1 MQKNYYKHMKPPFK
15 LILTLLFLSL
25 TAPGYAQGEK
35 ILPQPQQS
43 AFTGKRFILN
53 HTYKLI
59 GLKNPDPDAVI
70 LLEHVLNNGRP
81 AKKKL
86 PLLITPTDKKD
97 TVLQKSG
104 AYRLDILP
112 SKITIAAFDNR
123 SLFYAAQTLSQLI
136 HKEADEKISL
146 PEGVVND
153 FPDIA
158 FRGTVEGFYGEP
170 WSHQDRMEQ
179 FRFYGK
185 LKLNTYIYGPK
196 DDPYHSSP
204 NWRLPYPD
212 NKAREIKEL
221 VTEAGKNKVDFVWA
235 IHPGQD
241 INWNLK
247 DSLAI
252 VNKFEIMYQLGVRS
266 FAVFFDDISGIG
278 TKAEKQ
284 AELLNYLQHDFVNK
298 KKDVSALIMCPT
310 EYNKSWAD
318 PQPGSYLDILGDQL
332 DPAIHV
338 MWTGNTVVAD
348 ITKEGLEW
356 VNRRIKR
363 QAYVWWNFPVSD
375 YTRDHLLM
383 GPAYGLDT
391 QASKDMSGFVSNP
404 MDKAEASKTAIFG
417 VALYAWNLAKYDP
430 QWAWDAANQYIM
442 PEAPT
447 AFKLF
452 NSHNSDPGAN
462 GHGYR
467 RDESVEIK
475 PAIDLFFASFKQGDY
490 RPDLA
495 AQIKAEFSRIIPVAA
510 EIRNKSTNKRLV
522 EQISPWLT
530 QFELLGK
537 AGVSSMSML
546 EEWNAKNYTAAA
558 SSYLKVDQLL
568 DSMKQL
574 DKKANSPGIKTGSL
588 VLSPFVKN
596 VFKFM
601 GPQISKTS
609 SITMPPSFLFE
620 QAVERSVN
628 YSNSE
633 KLRNQPL
640 IFEENSVAISPALEV
655 KSLNKGEYLGISI
668 DPKLKIT
675 QLQFNLE
682 SSDLLA
688 SGLFQSSADGKNW
701 QTLKVNE
708 TKGKGNYAI
717 FTGVEKY
724 IRFLNDSEKT
734 KTFYL
739 KKFKIVLE
747 AVN

>member
-1 MQKNYYKHMKPPFK
+1 MKPPFK
-15 LILTLLFLSL
+15 LIATLLFLSL
-25 TAPGYAQGEK
+25 TARSYAQGER

-43 AFTGKRFILN
+43 TFTGKRFILN
-53 HTYKLI
+53 HAYKFN
-59 GLKNPDPDAVI
+59 GLKNPDPDAI
-70 LLEHVLNNGRP
+70 ALLEHLLNNNGSG
-81 AKKKL
+81 KKSL
-86 PLLITPTDKKD
+86 ALSIIAIDKKD
-97 TVLQKSG
+97 TILQKSG

-112 SKITIAAFDNR
+112 SKITISVFDNR

-136 HKEADEKISL
+136 HKEPDGKISL

-212 NKAREIKEL
+212 DKAREIKEL

-241 INWNLK
+241 ISWNLK

-252 VNKFEIMYQLGVRS
+252 VNKFEMMYQLGVRS

-284 AELLNYLQHDFVNK
+284 AELLNYLQHEFVNK

-318 PQPGSYLDILGDQL
+318 PQPGSYLNILGDQL

-363 QAYVWWNFPVSD
+363 PAYVWWNFPVSD

-430 QWAWDAANQYIM
+430 QAAWEAANQYIM

-447 AFKLF
+447 AFRLF

-467 RDESVEIK
+467 RGESVEIK
-475 PAIDLFFASFKQGDY
+475 PAIDVFFASFQQGDY

-510 EIRNKSTNKRLV
+510 EIRSKSTNKRLV
-522 EQISPWLT
+522 EQISPWLS

-537 AGVSSMSML
+537 TGVYTMSML
-546 EEWNAKNYTAAA
+546 EEWNAKNYTAAG

-574 DKKANSPGIKTGSL
+574 DKKANSNPYQPGVKTGSL
-588 VLSPFVKN
+588 VLTPFVKN
-596 VFKFM
+596 VFKLM
-601 GPQISKTS
+601 GPLISKTS
-609 SITMPPSFLFE
+609 SIAMPPSFLFE
-620 QAVERSVN
+620 QAIERSVN

-633 KLRNQPL
+633 QFRNQPL

-668 DPKLKIT
+668 DPKLRIT

-682 SSDLLA
+682 CPDLLA

-708 TKGKGNYAI
+708 TKGKGNYVT
-717 FTGVEKY
+717 FTGTEKY
-724 IRFLNDSEKT
+724 IRFLNGSEKT

-739 KKFKIVLE
+739 KRFRIILE